1 MYFFIAILIKLTMI
15 SMKSILKSGMD
26 FETSLKKYLSDKE
39 ISELIRSFSE
49 EEKKAVFLNENKLK
63 AQEFL
68 KIFPN
73 IKPHPV
79 VKNGYIYDKNE
90 YELGKKIYHELGAY
104 YIQEPSAMLVAHF
117 LDAKPGERVLDLC
130 AAPGGK
136 TIQTALKMHN
146 EGLIIAN
153 DLSKSRANILL
164 SNVERLGI
172 SNTVVTSYNFKEFYK
187 DFQGFFD
194 KIILDAPCS
203 GSGMFRKSD
212 EMKND
217 WTYEK
222 VLKNAKIQKE
232 LILMCYS
239 MLKEGGTLAYSTCSY
254 SFEED
259 EEVIEYLLNNS
270 DATLENIPSFKG
282 EFRSPKYKE
291 TVHLFPS
298 HFEGEGH
305 YIALIKKPGVLRSS
319 KLRPVYFLKFVDG
332 KGKFKEN
339 HFFKVPDTLDNKFTL
354 HSLRPGL
361 FYEIEINNKKMPT
374 HHLSRCEDATKSIVL
389 TKEELI
395 KYLRG
400 ETLNKKYP
408 NGYHFV
414 CYMGMNVGVVYSI
427 NGILKNFYP
436 KGLRFNASIDSSF

>member
-1 MYFFIAILIKLTMI
+1 MNFI
-15 SMKSILKSGMD
+15 KSL
-26 FETSLKKYLSDKE
+26 EKYLENKE
-39 ISELIRSFSE
+39 IEKLVTSFSE
-49 EEKKAVFLNENKLK
+49 TEKKSIYVCTNKINSEKLLNL
-63 AQEFL
+63 
-68 KIFPN
+68 FPN
-73 IKPHPV
+73 LRPHPV
-79 VKNGYIYDKNE
+79 VPNGFLYDKNE

-117 LDAKPGERVLDLC
+117 LDAKPGEIVLDLC

-136 TIQTALKMHN
+136 TIQTALEMQN

-164 SNVERLGI
+164 SNIERMGI
-172 SNTVVTSYNFKEFYK
+172 SNVVITSLDFKNYCHNFE
-187 DFQGFFD
+187 GFFD

-222 VLKNAKIQKE
+222 VLKNAAVQKE

-239 MLKEGGTLAYSTCSY
+239 MLKEGGKLIYSTCSY

-259 EEVIEYLLNNS
+259 EEVIEYLLQNT
-270 DATLENIPSFKG
+270 DAKLENIPSFEG
-282 EFRSPKYKE
+282 EFRSPKFKE

-319 KLRPVYFLKFVDG
+319 KITPFEISRIVQSKGNSKEIQKFL
-332 KGKFKEN
+332 
-339 HFFKVPDTLDNKFTL
+339 VPSKLPQNFEDLA
-354 HSLRPGL
+354 LRPGL
-361 FYEIEINNKKMPT
+361 FLGTQINDKFVPSHHYCHCAISDNSIE
-374 HHLSRCEDATKSIVL
+374 L
-389 TKEELI
+389 TKEEVV
-395 KYLRG
+395 KYLKG
-400 ETLNKKYP
+400 ETLNKKCP

-414 CYMGMNVGVVYSI
+414 SYMGMNLGVVYSV
-427 NGILKNFYP
+427 NGILKNYYP
-436 KGLRFNASIDSSF
+436 KGLRLNASVDFNF